1 LITATLSDLD
11 QLHGT
16 IDELKS
22 KEADIVH
29 SLANQLTYVKGLGQ
43 NTQINT
49 DAISNMSTIVK
60 NELVQSHDR
69 YVQLTR
75 DIMWLNLILFN
86 QSALFTVIR
95 ELEYALLQLTH
106 QVDELLMAVQYTLSE
121 KLPITII
128 SPNVLHSILRNISLC
143 LPGNYELIAGNKFDN
158 IRLYY
163 ELIKVTAVG
172 TAHSIKLILEVPLK
186 TESQR
191 FTLSRIIA
199 LPTRVLNDTFVLY

>member
-1 LITATLSDLD
+1 LGGTVLKTLFGTATLADLS

-29 SLANQLTYVKGLGQ
+29 SLATQLTYVKGLGH
-43 NTQINT
+43 NTRINT
-49 DAISNMSTIVK
+49 DAISNMSKIVR
-60 NELVQSHDR
+60 NELVQSHNR

-75 DIMWLNLILFN
+75 DVMWLNLTLLN

-106 QVDELLMAVQYTLSE
+106 QVDTLLNAVQYTLSG

-128 SPNVLHSILRNISLC
+128 GPNVLRSILRNISLC
-143 LPGNYELIAGNKFDN
+143 LPETYELIAGTKFDDMHA
-158 IRLYY
+158 YY

-172 TAHSIKLILEVPLK
+172 TAHGIKLILEVPLK
-186 TESQR
+186 TESV
-191 FTLSRIIA
+191 
-199 LPTRVLNDTFVLY
+199 LPCLR